1 MQENARTVKLDKP
14 GKEEL
19 EQLKRQL
26 MVIPCRIDFGK
37 NGVYDAM
44 LIGKTVY
51 FKVEGRWRNIDTEKL
66 NFRK

>member
-1 MQENARTVKLDKP
+1 MQENARTVKIDKP